1 MSDVADRAQDA
12 LDKEMER
19 AMVSHAAAHGETA
32 NECDECGYLIPSAR
46 QVSLPGVRHCVEC
59 AEMLERRAK
68 GFAR

>member
-1 MSDVADRAQDA
+1 MSDDADRAQQVV
-12 LDKEMER
+12 EQYMER
-19 AMVSHAAAHGETA
+19 AMAAAHGETA

-46 QVSLPGVRHCVEC
+46 QVALPGVRHCVEC